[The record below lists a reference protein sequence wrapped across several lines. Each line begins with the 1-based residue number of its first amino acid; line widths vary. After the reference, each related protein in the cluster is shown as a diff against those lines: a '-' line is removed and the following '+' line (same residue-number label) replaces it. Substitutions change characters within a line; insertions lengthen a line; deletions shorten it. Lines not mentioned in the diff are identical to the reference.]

1 MYSKLDS
8 PGDNITL
15 AEVKFILQKFE
26 LRINKNNLLTLD
38 AYGSTVNYANKTR
51 VNNADPCRNQY
62 DRNAEETRRYNQVGG
77 DQVAVGAGSN
87 ERAKGRFNQKLKVI
101 CQKAGHIVLH
111 CYHRFDVH
119 CTGNNRMSSETGS
132 DEGQKS
138 SAALYMS

>member
-15 AEVKFILQKFE
+15 AEIKFILQKFE
-26 LRINKNNLLTLD
+26 QRIYKNNLLTLD

-62 DRNAEETRRYNQVGG
+62 DRNAEETRSYNQVGG

-87 ERAKGRFNQKLKVI
+87 ERAKGRF
-101 CQKAGHIVLH
+101 
-111 CYHRFDVH
+111 DVH
-119 CTGNNRMSSETGS
+119 CTGKNRMSSETGS